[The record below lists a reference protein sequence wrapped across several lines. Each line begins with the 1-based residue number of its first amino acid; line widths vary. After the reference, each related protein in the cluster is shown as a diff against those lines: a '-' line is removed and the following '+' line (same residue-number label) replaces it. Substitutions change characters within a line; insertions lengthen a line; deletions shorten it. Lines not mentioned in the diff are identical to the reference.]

1 MRLHVVGLPHTE
13 TTPEFFTCA
22 YTQKLVKFGKM
33 MMALDYEVILYAG
46 ETNTT
51 VCTEH
56 VQLVSRE
63 EQRAWFGE
71 QTQDMLP
78 TIQWDPKLPY
88 WRTMNQRAVMEIS
101 KRLDVHNDLV
111 LLIGGTAQQPIAQA
125 LPAAT
130 NCEFGI
136 GYSGIFSDHKVFESY
151 AWMHHVLGRKLQD
164 TGNFYDAVIP
174 NYFDLEDFPLQST
187 GGDYLLFVG
196 RLIRN
201 KGPQV
206 AAEIADR
213 LDMPLVM
220 AGNGLIEQDGDTI
233 RFPEGEIKCR
243 NVRHVGPVGIE
254 ERARLM
260 AGAHAVLMP
269 TLYLEPF
276 GGVAVEAMLA
286 GTPVIAPDWGAF
298 TETILPGVSGFRFR
312 TLREACEGAEMAR
325 KLPRATIRHYAENR
339 YSLEAVGP
347 MYDRYF
353 KQLQGLWGDGWYG

>member
-1 MRLHVVGLPHTE
+1 VGLPHTE
-13 TTPEFFTCA
+13 TTHDFFTCA

-33 MMALDYEVILYAG
+33 MTALDYEVILYAG
-46 ETNTT
+46 EENTAA
-51 VCTEH
+51 CTEH
-56 VQLVSRE
+56 VPIVSRE

-71 QTQDMLP
+71 QTQSMLP
-78 TIQWDPKLPY
+78 TIQWDPNLPC
-88 WRTMNQRAVMEIS
+88 WRTMNQRAVTEIT
-101 KRLDVHNDLV
+101 KRLDVKNDLV
-111 LLIGGTAQQPIAQA
+111 LIIGGTAQKPIADA

-151 AWMHHVLGRKLQD
+151 AWMHHIYGRKFQD

-174 NYFDLEDFPLQST
+174 NYFDMDDFPYPGLMNIK
-187 GGDYLLFVG
+187 GDYLLFVG

-206 AAEIADR
+206 ACEIADR
-213 LDMPLVM
+213 VGMPLVM
-220 AGNGLIEQDGDTI
+220 AGNGLIDQDGSTI
-233 RFPEGEIKCR
+233 RFAEGEIKCHD
-243 NVRHVGPVGIE
+243 VKHVGPVGIE

-298 TETILPGVSGFRFR
+298 TETILAGVSGFRFK
-312 TLREACEGAEMAR
+312 TLREACEGTEMVG
-325 KLPRATIRHYAENR
+325 KLPRSTIRHYAENR